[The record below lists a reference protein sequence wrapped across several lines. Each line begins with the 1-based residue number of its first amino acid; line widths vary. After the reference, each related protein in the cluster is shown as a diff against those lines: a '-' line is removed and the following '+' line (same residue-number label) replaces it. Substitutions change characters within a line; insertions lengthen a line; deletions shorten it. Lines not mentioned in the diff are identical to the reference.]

1 MQSKAEIYPEP
12 DGTFAFDNGRV
23 IKICKTR
30 DDVGAELEEMIW
42 PLIAP
47 ALKAKKPITITITI
61 QYGTD

>member
-12 DGTFAFDNGRV
+12 DGTFAFDNSRV
-23 IKICKTR
+23 IKICHNAN
-30 DDVGAELEEMIW
+30 DVGAELEEMIW

-47 ALKAKKPITITITI
+47 ALKEKKPITITI

>member
-23 IKICKTR
+23 IKICHNAN
-30 DDVGAELEEMIW
+30 DVGAELEELIW
-42 PLIAP
+42 PLIEP
-47 ALKAKKPITITITI
+47 ALKAKKPTTITI

>member
-12 DGTFAFDNGRV
+12 DGTFAFDNGLV
-23 IKICKTR
+23 IKICHNAN
-30 DDVGAELEEMIW
+30 DVGAELEEMIW

-47 ALKAKKPITITITI
+47 ALKAKKPITITI

>member
-23 IKICKTR
+23 IKICNNAN
-30 DDVGAELEEMIW
+30 DVGAELEEQIW

-47 ALKAKKPITITITI
+47 ALKAKKPITITN

>member
-1 MQSKAEIYPEP
+1 MQSKAKVGPRT
-12 DGTFAFDNGRV
+12 DGTFLFENGYTKKV
-23 IKICKTR
+23 CKDA

-47 ALKAKKPITITITI
+47 ALKAKKPITITI